1 MVGNA
6 DKRQHIL
13 DVATRLAGT
22 EGLRGLSVRSVAAAA
37 GVGATT
43 LRTYFPSQAQ
53 LYRAVA
59 ERMVSH
65 ALSNDWIQDSS
76 LTPAER
82 LYASLRQFLPN
93 AAQRQYAL
101 TVWFELITL
110 AVGPEANA
118 EVLELVNSGQAES
131 ISISIRWFKQLADD
145 GCALRE
151 SPEVLADR
159 FETVVDGLQLHLLL
173 DQDEAAL
180 DRAEDTL
187 RWFVEQALAD
197 PGAKP

>member
-1 MVGNA
+1 M
-6 DKRQHIL
+6 
-13 DVATRLAGT
+13 ATRLART
-22 EGLRGLSVRSVAAAA
+22 DGLRGLSVRSVAAAA

-43 LRTYFPSQAQ
+43 LRTYFPSQAL

-59 ERMVSH
+59 ERLVSV
-65 ALSNDWIQDSS
+65 ALSDDRIRDSS
-76 LTPAER
+76 LGPAER
-82 LYASLRQFLPN
+82 LYTSLRQFLPSSEY
-93 AAQRQYAL
+93 RQYAL

-110 AVGPEANA
+110 AVGPDANA

-131 ISISIRWFKQLADD
+131 VSITTRWFKQLADD

-159 FETVVDGLQLHLLL
+159 FETIVDGLQLHLLL

-180 DRAEDTL
+180 GRADDTV
-187 RWFVEQALAD
+187 RWFVAQALA
-197 PGAKP
+197 

>member
-1 MVGNA
+1 VVGNA

-13 DVATRLAGT
+13 DVATRLAST
-22 EGLRGLSVRSVAAAA
+22 DGLRGLSVRSVAAEA

-43 LRTYFPSQAQ
+43 LRTYFPSQAL

-59 ERMVSH
+59 ERLVSF
-65 ALSNDWIQDSS
+65 ALSDDWIGDSS
-76 LTPAER
+76 LAPGER

-93 AAQRQYAL
+93 SENRHYAL

-110 AVGPEANA
+110 AVGPDGNA

-131 ISISIRWFKQLADD
+131 VSIATRWFKQLDDD

-159 FETVVDGLQLHLLL
+159 FETVVDGLQLNLLL

-180 DRAEDTL
+180 GRAEDTL
-187 RWFVEQALAD
+187 RWFVKQALA
-197 PGAKP
+197 